1 MRLTEFWRRMDE
13 YLGSSWSRSFA
24 ADVVLSELNGRT
36 IDQALAAGEDAKEVW
51 RALCRHDP
59 RVPAHLR

>member
-1 MRLTEFWRRMDE
+1 MDE
-13 YLGSSWSRSFA
+13 YLGPQWSRSFA
-24 ADVVLSELNGRT
+24 ADVVLSELQGRT
-36 IDQALAAGEDAKEVW
+36 IDQALAQGEDAKEVW